1 MSGTNNRTKGKVT
14 IVAIKNKKPDNIL
27 IFIDIKAKN
36 DINKQ
41 TIKYTITA
49 HIPFCNQITN

>member
-14 IVAIKNKKPDNIL
+14 MVAIKNKNPDNIL
-27 IFIDIKAKN
+27 IFIEINAKN

-41 TIKYTITA
+41 TMK
-49 HIPFCNQITN
+49 